1 MIMIQRLLLFII
13 VIGSLIAC
21 SDESKRAAEIERDQK
36 KKEAIYNTI
45 QKAWQ
50 FDAEPLN
57 KTSQSLISDWTE
69 WRDLLNELS
78 QKPQSSI
85 GAFRKK
91 SKTLSAKVDS
101 LANKIPIKYSKPEV
115 KSRISVLTTKINSL
129 DLYMNLDEIPAD
141 KVVSSIEG
149 INQELRSLQMQL
161 EEIVNKSLIPLEE
174 GESDMIKM
182 LDTTRAIP
190 NSKPEILEP
199 EKLE

>member
-1 MIMIQRLLLFII
+1 MIKRFVLFIVGFI
-13 VIGSLIAC
+13 SIIAC
-21 SDESKRAAEIERDQK
+21 SDESKRQAEIERDQK
-36 KKEAIYNTI
+36 KKEDVYNTI

-50 FDAEPLN
+50 FDAQPLN
-57 KTSQSLISDWTE
+57 ATSQSLVSDWTE

-91 SKTLSAKVDS
+91 SKTLSQKVDS
-101 LANKIPIKYSKPEV
+101 LASKIPIKYSKPEV

-129 DLYMNLDEIPAD
+129 DLYMNLDAIPVD
-141 KVVSSIEG
+141 KVVLSIKG
-149 INQELRSLQMQL
+149 VNDELRSLQMQL
-161 EEIVNKSLIPLEE
+161 DEIVKKSLIPLEE

-190 NSKPEILEP
+190 TSRTQILLP
-199 EKLE
+199 Q

>member
-1 MIMIQRLLLFII
+1 MIKRFVLFIVVFI
-13 VIGSLIAC
+13 SIIAC
-21 SDESKRAAEIERDQK
+21 SDESKRQAEIERDQK
-36 KKEAIYNTI
+36 KKEDVYNTI

-50 FDAEPLN
+50 FDAQPLN
-57 KTSQSLISDWTE
+57 ATSQSLVSDWTE

-91 SKTLSAKVDS
+91 SKTLSQKVDS
-101 LANKIPIKYSKPEV
+101 LASKIPIKYSKPEV

-129 DLYMNLDEIPAD
+129 DLYMNLDAIPAD
-141 KVVSSIEG
+141 KVVLSIKG
-149 INQELRSLQMQL
+149 VNDELRSLQMQL
-161 EEIVNKSLIPLEE
+161 DEIVKKSLIPLEE

-190 NSKPEILEP
+190 TSRTQILLP
-199 EKLE
+199 Q

>member
-1 MIMIQRLLLFII
+1 MIKRFVLFIVVFI
-13 VIGSLIAC
+13 SIIAC
-21 SDESKRAAEIERDQK
+21 SDESKRQAEIERDQK
-36 KKEAIYNTI
+36 KKEDVYNTI

-50 FDAEPLN
+50 FDAQPLN
-57 KTSQSLISDWTE
+57 ATSQSLVSDWTE

-91 SKTLSAKVDS
+91 SKTLSQKVDS
-101 LANKIPIKYSKPEV
+101 LASKIPIKYSKPEV

-129 DLYMNLDEIPAD
+129 DLYMNLDAIPAD
-141 KVVSSIEG
+141 KVVLSIKG
-149 INQELRSLQMQL
+149 VNDELRSLQMQL
-161 EEIVNKSLIPLEE
+161 DEIVKKSLIPLEG

-190 NSKPEILEP
+190 TSRTQILLP
-199 EKLE
+199 Q